1 MQRLTLFG
9 LALAALTLS
18 PAAHAQD
25 DGARD
30 EKLGQEEKAEK
41 EEKPDYGLLFNR
53 KPNEEKWCKQSYE
66 GETPWG
72 CTRSISPSLGVS
84 AIGELR
90 NANSDNPIELL
101 FTVGGSFSIMNWQ
114 RDGILSTKLIAHGT
128 YMTQGGGRAYD
139 VGLAGFV
146 GARWKWG
153 GGIAIGA
160 EIWNNAYSLKSTT
173 LDRTTGID
181 IPIFLEL
188 GPEFFHLVGGFAP
201 SYVFNPHRR
210 VDWDTDYWVRGFGH
224 ELSWWA
230 GVETQIR
237 LFTLAIAYQRHW
249 MADGVMNHGVTLGLG
264 F

>member
-1 MQRLTLFG
+1 MQRLAFSA
-9 LALAALTLS
+9 LALTALTFS
-18 PAAHAQD
+18 PPIQAQETAPSE
-25 DGARD
+25 GR
-30 EKLGQEEKAEK
+30 EKAEK
-41 EEKPDYGLLFNR
+41 EEKPDYGILFNR

-72 CTRSISPSLGVS
+72 CTRSISPSVGVS

-114 RDGILSTKLIAHGT
+114 RDGILSTKVIAHGT
-128 YMTQGGGRAYD
+128 YMAQGGGRAYD
-139 VGLAGFV
+139 IGLAGFV

-153 GGIAIGA
+153 GGVAIGA
-160 EIWNNAYSLKSTT
+160 EIWNNAYNLKSTQ
-173 LDRTTGID
+173 LAATTGID
-181 IPIFLEL
+181 IPVFLEL

-201 SYVFNPHRR
+201 SIVFNPYRR

-224 ELSWWA
+224 ELAWWA
-230 GVETQIR
+230 GLETQIR

-249 MADGVMNHGVTLGLG
+249 MADGVMDHGVTLGLG